1 MKLLVKDLR
10 IALVSDI
17 LCGVDR
23 AVIESAVGHVLDCL
37 YHRVDGLLIEISHVI
52 LILTA
57 GQLNA
62 ENIFDAGGEEGV
74 DDVAVHAEG
83 VNAAVLMKSGDVD
96 SGDVETLFLGILCK
110 DASDGSDVGAC
121 HAVSVK
127 GGEDS
132 DAPAVGDGN
141 GPDLLI
147 VSDLGRELLGD
158 REAAAYIIVAL
169 KLLAGE
175 QGSVC
180 VADAPV
186 CAVCGGVKE
195 FIRAAVEVLG
205 YIVLLCVPFGALDES
220 GDAADERV
228 DYLIDRA
235 VEASLCGVCDY
246 GVGAGGYYECREEH
260 RNRQHDGYYFFL
272 H

>member
-1 MKLLVKDLR
+1 MPM
-10 IALVSDI
+10 
-17 LCGVDR
+17 
-23 AVIESAVGHVLDCL
+23 
-37 YHRVDGLLIEISHVI
+37 
-52 LILTA
+52 
-57 GQLNA
+57 
-62 ENIFDAGGEEGV
+62 NIFDAGGEEGV

-96 SGDVETLFLGILCK
+96 SGYVETLFLGILCK

-186 CAVCGGVKE
+186 CAVCGAS
-195 FIRAAVEVLG
+195 RNSS
-205 YIVLLCVPFGALDES
+205 VPL
-220 GDAADERV
+220 
-228 DYLIDRA
+228 
-235 VEASLCGVCDY
+235 
-246 GVGAGGYYECREEH
+246 
-260 RNRQHDGYYFFL
+260 
-272 H
+272 